1 VSEKKFAKAE
11 IQSVEKNAGPPIQ
24 CMFNPK
30 EYSFAK
36 KNKWSAPKAKGGNVP
51 EYEFG
56 GGDPA
61 TLTLQLF
68 FDTFE
73 NGKDV
78 RSEHTDGVWKLM
90 MVDESLKDHTTQKG
104 RPPKV
109 RFQWGRAWSFE
120 AVIMSITQKF
130 TLFGEDGTPLR
141 ATLDVTFQ
149 QVKDALFY
157 PPQNPT
163 SGGLG
168 GGRQWTVREGD
179 SLQSIAYAEYG
190 DPNQWR
196 PIAEANRL
204 THVRKLHPGS
214 TLEIPALA

>member
-1 VSEKKFAKAE
+1 VSEKKYAKAE
-11 IQSVEKNAGPPIQ
+11 IRSVEANAGPEIK

-36 KNKWSAPKAKGGNVP
+36 KNKWSQPKAKGGNVP
-51 EYEFG
+51 EFEFG

-73 NGKDV
+73 TGEDV
-78 RSEHTDGVWKLM
+78 RAAHTDAVWKLM
-90 MVDESLKDHTTQKG
+90 MIDPSLKDHTTQKG

-109 RFQWGRAWSFE
+109 RFQWGVAWSFE
-120 AVIMSITQKF
+120 AVITSITQKF

-141 ATLDVTFQ
+141 ATLDVSFQ
-149 QVKDALFY
+149 QVKDALFW

-168 GGRQWTVREGD
+168 GGRQWTVKEGD
-179 SLQSIAYAEYG
+179 SLSSIAFAEYG
-190 DPNQWR
+190 DPNHWR
-196 PIAEANRL
+196 PIAEANQLVQVRRL
-204 THVRKLHPGS
+204 RPGM
-214 TLEIPALA
+214 TLEIPTLA